1 MFSIKKGKKEKKMK
15 KFLTLV
21 LAALMALCLFG
32 CTNNNG
38 GNEGGNEGNTD
49 EDYDVVFLADL
60 GSIYDG
66 GFNEHSF
73 YGIRNYCEEK
83 GLKYTYLQPAGSDDA
98 SRTTIFEQ
106 AVNQMHAEVL
116 VAVGFLWD
124 AALVEEVPKYP
135 DVKVIFVDADDL
147 YHADLDYDGEY
158 DDGIPQ
164 HQSNLAMITFAEQ
177 DCGYMAGYAAVKDG
191 YRNLAFLGGMAVPAV
206 VRFGYGFVEGA
217 EAAAKDLGLAEGSID
232 MKYFYT
238 GTFDASP
245 DIVTRAS
252 DWYTGGTE
260 IIFSCGGTIVNSV
273 IQAAKDG
280 DNRRIIGVDTDE
292 YFTRKADGAENEP
305 LFVTSAM
312 KELEGTIYNAVKAAY
327 AGGAEWAAYTDAGLQ
342 RLGAK
347 EGAAI
352 LAPYRAENWNTLT
365 EDDYNAITAAAVAV
379 HDSLPTEASG
389 TNGAP
394 LDGYKFVKITYF
406 EQ

>member
-1 MFSIKKGKKEKKMK
+1 MK
-15 KFLTLV
+15 KFLTLI
-21 LAALMALCLFG
+21 LAVLMAFCLFG
-32 CTNNNG
+32 CKG
-38 GNEGGNEGNTD
+38 KEGGGESSQG
-49 EDYDVVFLADL
+49 EHYDVVFLADL

-73 YGIRNYCEEK
+73 YGIRDYCEEK

-98 SRTTIFEQ
+98 SRVTIFEQ
-106 AVNQMHAEVL
+106 AVNQMTADVL

-124 AALVEEVPKYP
+124 AALCQQIPNYP

-147 YHADLDYDGEY
+147 YNIDYDYDGV
-158 DDGIPQ
+158 DDSLD
-164 HQSNLAMITFAEQ
+164 HQDNLAMITFAEQ
-177 DCGYMAGYAAVKDG
+177 DCGFMAGYAVVQDG
-191 YRNLAFLGGMAVPAV
+191 YRNLAFMGGMAVPAV

-217 EAAAKDLGLAEGSID
+217 EAAAQELGLAEGSID

-252 DWYTGGTE
+252 EWYTNGTE
-260 IIFSCGGTIVNSV
+260 IIFSCGGSIVNS
-273 IQAAKDG
+273 IITAAKDG
-280 DNRRIIGVDTDE
+280 EGRKIVGVDTDE
-292 YFTRKADGAENEP
+292 YFTRAADGADNEP

-312 KELEGTIYNAVKAAY
+312 KELEVTIYNAVKAAY
-327 AGGAEWAAYTDAGLQ
+327 AGGAEWKAYTDAGLL

-352 LAPYRAENWNTLT
+352 IAPYRAENWNVLT
-365 EDDYNAITAAAVAV
+365 QADYDAISAKAVEL
-379 HDSLPTEASG
+379 HDALPTEASG
-389 TNGAP
+389 VNGAP
-394 LDGYKFVKITYF
+394 LDVYKYVNVTYF

>member
-1 MFSIKKGKKEKKMK
+1 MK
-15 KFLTLV
+15 KFLTLI
-21 LAALMALCLFG
+21 LAVLMAFCLFG
-32 CTNNNG
+32 CKG
-38 GNEGGNEGNTD
+38 KEGGGESSQG
-49 EDYDVVFLADL
+49 EHYDVVFLADL

-73 YGIRNYCEEK
+73 YGIRDYCEEK

-98 SRTTIFEQ
+98 SRVTIFEQ
-106 AVNQMHAEVL
+106 AVNQMTADVL

-124 AALVEEVPKYP
+124 AALCQQIPNYP

-147 YHADLDYDGEY
+147 YNIDYDYDGV
-158 DDGIPQ
+158 DDSLP
-164 HQSNLAMITFAEQ
+164 HQDNLAMITFAEQ
-177 DCGYMAGYAAVKDG
+177 DCGFMAGYAVVQDG
-191 YRNLAFLGGMAVPAV
+191 YRNLAFMGGMAVPAV

-217 EAAAKDLGLAEGSID
+217 EAAAQELGLAEGSID

-252 DWYTGGTE
+252 EWYTNGTE
-260 IIFSCGGTIVNSV
+260 IIFSCGGSIVNS
-273 IQAAKDG
+273 IITAAKDG
-280 DNRRIIGVDTDE
+280 EGRKIVGVDTDE
-292 YFTRKADGAENEP
+292 YFTRAADGADNEP

-312 KELEGTIYNAVKAAY
+312 KELEVTIYNAVKAAY
-327 AGGAEWAAYTDAGLQ
+327 AGGAEWKAYTDAGLL

-352 LAPYRAENWNTLT
+352 IAPYRAENWNVLT
-365 EDDYNAITAAAVAV
+365 QADYDAISAKAVEL
-379 HDSLPTEASG
+379 HDALPTEASG
-389 TNGAP
+389 VNGAP
-394 LDGYKFVKITYF
+394 LDVYKYVNVTYF

>member
-1 MFSIKKGKKEKKMK
+1 MK
-15 KFLTLV
+15 KFLTLI
-21 LAALMALCLFG
+21 LAVLMAFCLFG
-32 CTNNNG
+32 CKG
-38 GNEGGNEGNTD
+38 KEGGGESSQG
-49 EDYDVVFLADL
+49 EHYDVVFLADL

-73 YGIRNYCEEK
+73 YGIRDYCEEK

-98 SRTTIFEQ
+98 SRVTIFEQ
-106 AVNQMHAEVL
+106 AVNQMTADVL

-124 AALVEEVPKYP
+124 AALCQQIPNYP

-147 YHADLDYDGEY
+147 YNIDYDYDGV
-158 DDGIPQ
+158 DDSLD
-164 HQSNLAMITFAEQ
+164 HQDNLAMITFAEQ
-177 DCGYMAGYAAVKDG
+177 DCGFMAGYAVVQDG
-191 YRNLAFLGGMAVPAV
+191 YRNLAFMGGMAVPAV

-217 EAAAKDLGLAEGSID
+217 EAAAQELGLAEGSID

-252 DWYTGGTE
+252 EWYTNGTE
-260 IIFSCGGTIVNSV
+260 IIFSCGGSIVNS
-273 IQAAKDG
+273 IITAAKDG
-280 DNRRIIGVDTDE
+280 EGRKIVGVDTDE
-292 YFTRKADGAENEP
+292 YFTRAADGADNEP

-312 KELEGTIYNAVKAAY
+312 KELEVTIYNAVKAAY
-327 AGGAEWAAYTDAGLQ
+327 AGGAEWKAYTDAGLL

-352 LAPYRAENWNTLT
+352 IAPYRAENWNVLT
-365 EDDYNAITAAAVAV
+365 QADYDAISAKAVAL
-379 HDSLPTEASG
+379 HDALPTEVSG
-389 TNGAP
+389 VNGAP
-394 LDGYKFVKITYF
+394 LDVYKYVNVTYF

>member
-1 MFSIKKGKKEKKMK
+1 MK
-15 KFLTLV
+15 KFLTLI
-21 LAALMALCLFG
+21 LAVLMAFCLFG
-32 CTNNNG
+32 CKG
-38 GNEGGNEGNTD
+38 KEGGEESSQG
-49 EDYDVVFLADL
+49 EHYDVVFLADL

-73 YGIRNYCEEK
+73 YGIRDYCEEK

-98 SRTTIFEQ
+98 SRVTIFEQ
-106 AVNQMHAEVL
+106 AVNQMTADVL

-124 AALVEEVPKYP
+124 AALCQQIPNYP

-147 YHADLDYDGEY
+147 YNIDYDYDGV
-158 DDGIPQ
+158 DDSLP
-164 HQSNLAMITFAEQ
+164 HQDNLAMITFAEQ
-177 DCGYMAGYAAVKDG
+177 DCGFMAGYAVVQDG
-191 YRNLAFLGGMAVPAV
+191 YRNLAFMGGMAVPAV

-217 EAAAKDLGLAEGSID
+217 EAAAQELGLAEGSID

-252 DWYTGGTE
+252 EWYTNGTE
-260 IIFSCGGTIVNSV
+260 IIFSCGGSIVNS
-273 IQAAKDG
+273 IITAAKDG
-280 DNRRIIGVDTDE
+280 EGRKIVGVDTDE
-292 YFTRKADGAENEP
+292 YFTRAADGADNEP

-312 KELEGTIYNAVKAAY
+312 KELEVTIYNAVKAAY
-327 AGGAEWAAYTDAGLQ
+327 AGGAEWKAYTDAGLL

-352 LAPYRAENWNTLT
+352 IAPYRAENWNVLT
-365 EDDYNAITAAAVAV
+365 QADYDAISAKAVEL
-379 HDSLPTEASG
+379 HDALPTEASG
-389 TNGAP
+389 VNGAP
-394 LDGYKFVKITYF
+394 LDVYKYVNVTYF